1 MTAEEQRYRK
11 ILEQLEHQ
19 HEMLHGLA
27 WMVRKFLKRGDID
40 PAEQAEIDAL
50 TQKLGT
56 SSDALEKA
64 KNAVDQGMK

>member
-27 WMVRKFLKRGDID
+27 WMVRKLLKRGDID